1 MEQQTQTP
9 IKSTLKS
16 MRVNDKVTFPYS
28 RRKSV
33 RTIASD
39 LKLDTGMIF
48 RSKRDERNE
57 DVLVVTRTDK
67 HKPL

>member
-9 IKSTLKS
+9 IKPTLEL

-39 LKLDTGMIF
+39 LKLDKGMIF
-48 RSKRDERNE
+48 KSNRDERNE
-57 DVLVVTRTDK
+57 NVLNVVRTN
-67 HKPL
+67 

>member
-9 IKSTLKS
+9 IKPTLEL

-33 RTIASD
+33 RSIASD

-48 RSKRDERNE
+48 KSRRDKKNE
-57 DVLVVTRTDK
+57 NVLNVVRIN
-67 HKPL
+67 

>member
-9 IKSTLKS
+9 IKPTLEL
-16 MRVNDKVTFPYS
+16 MQVGEIVTFPYS

-33 RTIASD
+33 RSTASE
-39 LKLDTGMIF
+39 LKIDKGMIF

-57 DVLVVTRTDK
+57 DVLVVIRTDK